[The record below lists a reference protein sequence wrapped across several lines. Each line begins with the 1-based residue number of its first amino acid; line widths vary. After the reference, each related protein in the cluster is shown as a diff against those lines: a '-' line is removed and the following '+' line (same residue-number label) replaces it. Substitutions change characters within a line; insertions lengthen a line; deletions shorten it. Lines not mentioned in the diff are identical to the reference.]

1 MERSNTLALGS
12 LEFTI
17 DRDGDLEISHEDF
30 TKWVEQDDIPALRDF
45 LNNKASTNDAA
56 VAQEHFKG
64 DTVLLK
70 ASDALS

>member
-30 TKWVEQDDIPALRDF
+30 TKWVQRDHIPALRDF
-45 LNNKASTNDAA
+45 LNNRASQADTSG
-56 VAQEHFKG
+56 EHRG
-64 DTVLLK
+64 
-70 ASDALS
+70 